1 MKITRYSTNCVE
13 AQTTSVR
20 FEVIIKAF
28 GLDVPIENKRYARI
42 ADLWSGS
49 SAKVYKSSF
58 LGDTVREILRSRFYD
73 KWGKLDFRVIN
84 TLARFWESLKEKEET
99 K

>member
-1 MKITRYSTNCVE
+1 VE
-13 AQTTSVR
+13 AQADSVH
-20 FEVIIKAF
+20 FEVIVEAF
-28 GLDVPIENKRYARI
+28 GLDVPMGNKRCARI

-58 LGDTVREILRSRFYD
+58 LGDTIRKIVRNRFYD